1 MWRRPYTQG
10 YGEPAA
16 KDNREYRQLRIK
28 KAMAVT
34 ANAKRKVQKT
44 GIAFALIH
52 CSVLRLCI
60 LSAGLLLDHLQYRES
75 IISIFRY
82 SEFIGRLIL
91 NGMRDIWIFFHHG
104 EYRLACAI
112 RWGGFQRI
120 ACILHGIWRL
130 GRRLFRA
137 ASQGAP
143 DTGSGRSPPSMSSA

>member
-1 MWRRPYTQG
+1 MWRRPCTKG

-82 SEFIGRLIL
+82 SEFTGRLVL
-91 NGMRDIWIFFHHG
+91 NGMRHIWIFFHRR

-112 RWGGFQRI
+112 RCGGASGSPAYCMVFGVSAVDFSGPQARVRPI
-120 ACILHGIWRL
+120 P
-130 GRRLFRA
+130 GREDHRHL
-137 ASQGAP
+137 
-143 DTGSGRSPPSMSSA
+143 